1 MTAMDYAQD
10 VGALARAAS
19 FALEGV
25 TDFDAPHSAGVYL
38 LELHVQ
44 TSRIGPLAAAQE
56 ALRIAFDAASIAVL
70 HPEAANDPDAVE
82 VLLKDPDIVLNLMWA
97 GPGSLRQVFIAD
109 PITAAGRNNI
119 RRIFAAGFIV
129 LGLIPGGQIFAAA
142 YWGALEGILLV
153 GELIEHHQS
162 DQPLKIR
169 TIDDQALAASRPEVR
184 IYPPGT
190 PWRPPAHA
198 APDPNAEAFA
208 DLRDRIDELER
219 NAQHDRATIGQLN
232 AKIAALTHAPKNPE

>member
-1 MTAMDYAQD
+1 MDYAQD
-10 VGALARAAS
+10 VGALARSAS
-19 FALEGV
+19 FALEGLAV
-25 TDFDAPHSAGVYL
+25 SEAPRSAGVYL

-44 TSRIGPLAAAQE
+44 TSRIGSLGAAQA

-70 HPEAANDPDAVE
+70 HPDAADDPDAVE
-82 VLLKDPDIVLNLMWA
+82 ALLRDPDIALNLIWA
-97 GPGSLRQVFIAD
+97 GPGSLRQVFTVD

-119 RRIFAAGFIV
+119 RRIFAGGFII
-129 LGLIPGGQIFAAA
+129 LGLIPGGQIFAAV

-153 GELIEHHQS
+153 GELIEHHES
-162 DQPLKIR
+162 ERPVRVR
-169 TIDDQALAASRPEVR
+169 TIDDQALAASRPELR

-190 PWRPPAHA
+190 PWRPPEHA

-232 AKIAALTHAPKNPE
+232 AKIVALTHPPKNPE